1 MCDASLVLGKDVS
14 VFMANWRRRFHGREL
29 EDETVELGDV
39 LEPYD
44 SQPAQE
50 DDYYPEY
57 QEMYQPPMYEEDP
70 DQQEEEDSEGHFRIA
85 MGVFD
90 MISILIG
97 AVVILVLVALLVTLV
112 NWLRTDILHS
122 ALLLQSGLQ

>member
-1 MCDASLVLGKDVS
+1 M
-14 VFMANWRRRFHGREL
+14 MARQRRRFRPQ
-29 EDETVELGDV
+29 EDEETMQLGDV

-44 SQPAQE
+44 SPPEEE
-50 DDYYPEY
+50 DAAYDDGQMDRPVY
-57 QEMYQPPMYEEDP
+57 QDLYQPLPYDQEEDL
-70 DQQEEEDSEGHFRIA
+70 DQQEEEDSAGRFRIA

-90 MISILIG
+90 LVSILVG

>member
-1 MCDASLVLGKDVS
+1 
-14 VFMANWRRRFHGREL
+14 MANRRRRFHGREL

-50 DDYYPEY
+50 EEYYPEY
-57 QEMYQPPMYEEDP
+57 QEMYQPPVYEEEDP

>member
-1 MCDASLVLGKDVS
+1 
-14 VFMANWRRRFHGREL
+14 
-29 EDETVELGDV
+29 
-39 LEPYD
+39 
-44 SQPAQE
+44 
-50 DDYYPEY
+50 
-57 QEMYQPPMYEEDP
+57 MYQPPMYEEDP

>member
-1 MCDASLVLGKDVS
+1 MCDASVVLG
-14 VFMANWRRRFHGREL
+14 N
-29 EDETVELGDV
+29 
-39 LEPYD
+39 
-44 SQPAQE
+44 
-50 DDYYPEY
+50 
-57 QEMYQPPMYEEDP
+57 
-70 DQQEEEDSEGHFRIA
+70 FRLA